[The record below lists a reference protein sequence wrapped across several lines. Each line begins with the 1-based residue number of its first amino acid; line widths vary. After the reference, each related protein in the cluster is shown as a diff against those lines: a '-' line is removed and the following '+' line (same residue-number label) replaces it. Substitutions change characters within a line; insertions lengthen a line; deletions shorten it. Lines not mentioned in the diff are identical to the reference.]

1 MALEGLMVQMERRA
15 NEHGERVAKSIVRE
29 IRRILVPGYGY
40 DTGLLR
46 SGYGYVKTPYGY
58 AIVQTRPRRLN
69 PPIWKYVE
77 FGTRRMAARPHI
89 RPAIET
95 VKLRRR

>member
-1 MALEGLMVQMERRA
+1 MALEGLMIDLEVRSKKL
-15 NEHGERVAKSIVRE
+15 GEKTAKSVLRE

-46 SGYGYVKTPYGY
+46 KSYIVLPTPVGWS
-58 AIVQTRPRRLN
+58 IVQTAQERVE
-69 PPIWKYVE
+69 PPIWYYVE
-77 FGTRRMAARPHI
+77 FGTRRMHARPHV

-95 VKLRRR
+95 VRARQR

>member
-1 MALEGLMVQMERRA
+1 MALEGLLISLERRA
-15 NEHGERVAKSIVRE
+15 NEHAERVAKSVLRE
-29 IRRILVPGYGY
+29 IRTILVPGYGY

-46 SGYGYVKTPYGY
+46 RSYKVVKTSAGY
-58 AIVQTRPRRLN
+58 AIVQTAPRRLK
-69 PPIWKYVE
+69 PPIWSFVE

-95 VKLRRR
+95 VKMRKS